1 MIVPMKK
8 IHLIVQKKDIISAL
22 EELRNLGTV
31 HVEPQ
36 EELSGY
42 QLEERREEVEILTK
56 AIGILKGLKPP
67 SPAAQ
72 EDAPDWTEVV
82 NGVLELSAQIE
93 HYKES
98 AAKREVQIKQWEP
111 WGDFDPKDL
120 EELAV
125 RGIYVRLG
133 EVPAAQ
139 KFEVPAGVI
148 LETISL
154 SGGIHRCLA
163 ISKDKGEL
171 PFETV
176 LPPAMGFA
184 KMKALQ
190 EEEERKRNEAG
201 RKIAAQVCY
210 LDSLERTLIERKNVL
225 SFEEVEKG
233 MRAQEELALL
243 KGYCPASACGNLQKM
258 AHEEDWG
265 LLIEAPGEGD
275 AIPTLLRNPK
285 WVELIKPVFTM
296 INIIPGYKEVDISFF
311 FLIFFAMFF
320 GILIGDA
327 GYGTLFLL
335 ATLWVHRSAGKKMA
349 DKKPFFLM
357 YVLSGCAVLWGLGT
371 GTLFGQILFKAAVKP
386 VLPWLADNKNVQRL
400 CFLIGVV
407 HLTIAHGWRF
417 LMKLP
422 AVISALA
429 EIGWIVILWGAFF
442 LANAMVV
449 GAPLF
454 GLDMGKSCGI
464 VLVGAVL
471 VVIDIISRP
480 KDGLFTGLVL
490 SFFGCISAFTDV
502 VSYIRLFAV
511 GLAGVAVADAFNQ
524 MALDVG
530 FHNVAAGLGAALI
543 LVFGH
548 ILNITLCMMG
558 VLVHGIRL
566 NVLEFASHLNMEWS
580 GIKYQPFGRMRG

>member
-22 EELRNLGTV
+22 EELRSLGTV

-56 AIGILKGLKPP
+56 AIDILKGLKTL
-67 SPAAQ
+67 SGAAQ
-72 EDAPDWTEVV
+72 EDAPDWTEAV
-82 NGVLELSAQIE
+82 NGVLELSAQSE

-98 AAKREVQIKQWEP
+98 AAKREVLIKQWEP
-111 WGDFDPKDL
+111 WGDFDPRDL
-120 EELAV
+120 EELAG

-139 KFEVPAGVI
+139 KIEVPAGVI

-154 SGGIHRCLA
+154 PGGIHRCLA
-163 ISKDKGEL
+163 ISRDKGTL

-176 LPPAMGFA
+176 LPPAMSLA
-184 KMKALQ
+184 KMKTLQ
-190 EEEERKRNEAG
+190 EEEGRKGNEAWQ
-201 RKIAAQVCY
+201 KIAAQVCY
-210 LDSLERTLIERKNVL
+210 LNSLEQTLVERRNVL

-243 KGYCPASACGNLQKM
+243 KGYCPASACGDLQER
-258 AHEEDWG
+258 AREENWG
-265 LLIEAPGEGD
+265 LLIEAPSEGD
-275 AIPTLLRNPK
+275 TIPTLLRNPK

-335 ATLWVHRSAGKKMA
+335 ATLGAHRSAGKKMA

-357 YVLSGCAVLWGLGT
+357 YVLSSCAILWGLGT

-429 EIGWIVILWGAFF
+429 EIGWIV
-442 LANAMVV
+442 
-449 GAPLF
+449 
-454 GLDMGKSCGI
+454 
-464 VLVGAVL
+464 
-471 VVIDIISRP
+471 
-480 KDGLFTGLVL
+480 
-490 SFFGCISAFTDV
+490 
-502 VSYIRLFAV
+502 RL
-511 GLAGVAVADAFNQ
+511 
-524 MALDVG
+524 
-530 FHNVAAGLGAALI
+530 
-543 LVFGH
+543 
-548 ILNITLCMMG
+548 
-558 VLVHGIRL
+558 
-566 NVLEFASHLNMEWS
+566 
-580 GIKYQPFGRMRG
+580 